1 MNKYMKIA
9 DELAQQNIL
18 TNDGGPFG
26 AVIIKNNE
34 IVGKGNNQVVLKN
47 DPTAHA
53 EIVAIRDACKNL
65 GTFDLTGCEIYTSC
79 YPCPM
84 CLSAIIWSNIKMV
97 YYGNTKEDAEKILYY
112 GHMTEKEIVINNL
125 TSDGNNPE
133 QDNGEIDSISY
144 LFQASSFYMS
154 EEGFVV
160 LPGAKYYEPL
170 VFEWEEISKV
180 IVEF

>member
-97 YYGNTKEDAEKILYY
+97 YYGNTKEDAEKIGFRDNMIYEYLE
-112 GHMTEKEIVINNL
+112 GQSKTTNKEDILKIIAMDREE
-125 TSDGNNPE
+125 TIKTFE
-133 QDNGEIDSISY
+133 SY
-144 LFQASSFYMS
+144 QNKS
-154 EEGFVV
+154 EN
-160 LPGAKYYEPL
+160 KTMY
-170 VFEWEEISKV
+170 
-180 IVEF
+180 

>member
-79 YPCPM
+79 YPCLM

-97 YYGNTKEDAEKILYY
+97 YYANTKEDAEKIGFRDNLIYEY
-112 GHMTEKEIVINNL
+112 LEGQSKTTNKEDILKIIAMDREE
-125 TSDGNNPE
+125 TIKTFE
-133 QDNGEIDSISY
+133 SY
-144 LFQASSFYMS
+144 QNKS
-154 EEGFVV
+154 EN
-160 LPGAKYYEPL
+160 KTMY
-170 VFEWEEISKV
+170 
-180 IVEF
+180 

>member
-18 TNDGGPFG
+18 TNNGGPFG

-97 YYGNTKEDAEKILYY
+97 YYGNTKEDAEKI
-112 GHMTEKEIVINNL
+112 GFRDNL
-125 TSDGNNPE
+125 IYE
-133 QDNGEIDSISY
+133 Y
-144 LFQASSFYMS
+144 L
-154 EEGFVV
+154 EGQS
-160 LPGAKYYEPL
+160 KTTNK
-170 VFEWEEISKV
+170 EEILKIIAMDRKETIKTFESYQNKS
-180 IVEF
+180 ENKTMY

>member
-97 YYGNTKEDAEKILYY
+97 YYGNTKEDAEKIGFRDNLIYEY
-112 GHMTEKEIVINNL
+112 KEGQSKTTNKEDILKIIAMDREE
-125 TSDGNNPE
+125 TIKTFE
-133 QDNGEIDSISY
+133 SY
-144 LFQASSFYMS
+144 QNKS
-154 EEGFVV
+154 EN
-160 LPGAKYYEPL
+160 KTMY
-170 VFEWEEISKV
+170 
-180 IVEF
+180 

>member
-97 YYGNTKEDAEKILYY
+97 YYGNTKEDAEKIGFRDNLIYEY
-112 GHMTEKEIVINNL
+112 LEGQSKTTNKEDILKIIAVDREETIK
-125 TSDGNNPE
+125 TFE
-133 QDNGEIDSISY
+133 SY
-144 LFQASSFYMS
+144 QNKS
-154 EEGFVV
+154 EN
-160 LPGAKYYEPL
+160 KTMY
-170 VFEWEEISKV
+170 
-180 IVEF
+180 

>member
-97 YYGNTKEDAEKILYY
+97 YYGNTKEDAEKIGFRDNLIYEY
-112 GHMTEKEIVINNL
+112 LEGQSKNTNKEDILKIIAMDREE
-125 TSDGNNPE
+125 TIKTFE
-133 QDNGEIDSISY
+133 SY
-144 LFQASSFYMS
+144 QNKS
-154 EEGFVV
+154 EN
-160 LPGAKYYEPL
+160 KTMY
-170 VFEWEEISKV
+170 
-180 IVEF
+180 

>member
-97 YYGNTKEDAEKILYY
+97 YYGNTKGDAEKIGFRDNLIYEY
-112 GHMTEKEIVINNL
+112 LEGQSKTTNKEDILKIIAMDREE
-125 TSDGNNPE
+125 TIKTFE
-133 QDNGEIDSISY
+133 SY
-144 LFQASSFYMS
+144 QNKS
-154 EEGFVV
+154 EN
-160 LPGAKYYEPL
+160 KTMY
-170 VFEWEEISKV
+170 
-180 IVEF
+180 

>member
-65 GTFDLTGCEIYTSC
+65 GTFDLTGCEVYTSC

-84 CLSAIIWSNIKMV
+84 CLPAIIWSNIKMV
-97 YYGNTKEDAEKILYY
+97 YYGNTKEDAEKIGFRDNLIYEY
-112 GHMTEKEIVINNL
+112 LEGQSKTSNKEDILKIIAMDREE
-125 TSDGNNPE
+125 TIKTFE
-133 QDNGEIDSISY
+133 SY
-144 LFQASSFYMS
+144 QNKS
-154 EEGFVV
+154 EN
-160 LPGAKYYEPL
+160 KTMY
-170 VFEWEEISKV
+170 
-180 IVEF
+180 

>member
-84 CLSAIIWSNIKMV
+84 CLSSIIWSNIKMV
-97 YYGNTKEDAEKILYY
+97 YYGNTKEDAEKIGFRDNLIYEY
-112 GHMTEKEIVINNL
+112 LEGQSKTSNKEDILKIIAMDREE
-125 TSDGNNPE
+125 TIKTFE
-133 QDNGEIDSISY
+133 SY
-144 LFQASSFYMS
+144 QNKS
-154 EEGFVV
+154 EN
-160 LPGAKYYEPL
+160 KTMY
-170 VFEWEEISKV
+170 
-180 IVEF
+180 

>member
-97 YYGNTKEDAEKILYY
+97 YYGNTKEDAEKIGFRDNLIYEY
-112 GHMTEKEIVINNL
+112 LEGQSKTTNKEDILKIIAMDREKTIKTFE
-125 TSDGNNPE
+125 
-133 QDNGEIDSISY
+133 SY
-144 LFQASSFYMS
+144 QNKS
-154 EEGFVV
+154 EN
-160 LPGAKYYEPL
+160 KTMY
-170 VFEWEEISKV
+170 
-180 IVEF
+180 

>member
-53 EIVAIRDACKNL
+53 EIVAIIDACKNL

-97 YYGNTKEDAEKILYY
+97 YYGNTKEDAEKIGFRDNLIYEY
-112 GHMTEKEIVINNL
+112 LEGHSKTTNKEDILKIIAMDREE
-125 TSDGNNPE
+125 TIKTFE
-133 QDNGEIDSISY
+133 SY
-144 LFQASSFYMS
+144 QNKS
-154 EEGFVV
+154 EN
-160 LPGAKYYEPL
+160 KTMY
-170 VFEWEEISKV
+170 
-180 IVEF
+180 

>member
-97 YYGNTKEDAEKILYY
+97 YYGNTKEDAEKIGFRDNLIYEY
-112 GHMTEKEIVINNL
+112 LEGQSKTTNKEDILKIIAMDREE
-125 TSDGNNPE
+125 TIKTFE
-133 QDNGEIDSISY
+133 SY
-144 LFQASSFYMS
+144 QNKS
-154 EEGFVV
+154 ENQNYV
-160 LPGAKYYEPL
+160 LKAGG
-170 VFEWEEISKV
+170 VF
-180 IVEF
+180 

>member
-97 YYGNTKEDAEKILYY
+97 YYGNTKEDAEKIGFRDNLIYEY
-112 GHMTEKEIVINNL
+112 LEGQSKTSNKEDILKIIAMDMEE
-125 TSDGNNPE
+125 TIKTFE
-133 QDNGEIDSISY
+133 SY
-144 LFQASSFYMS
+144 QNKS
-154 EEGFVV
+154 EN
-160 LPGAKYYEPL
+160 KTMY
-170 VFEWEEISKV
+170 
-180 IVEF
+180 

>member
-97 YYGNTKEDAEKILYY
+97 YYGNTKEDAEKIGFRDNLIYEY
-112 GHMTEKEIVINNL
+112 LDGQSKTTNKEDILKIIAMDREE
-125 TSDGNNPE
+125 TIKTFE
-133 QDNGEIDSISY
+133 SY
-144 LFQASSFYMS
+144 QNKS
-154 EEGFVV
+154 EN
-160 LPGAKYYEPL
+160 KTMY
-170 VFEWEEISKV
+170 
-180 IVEF
+180 